1 MKGLFTTIL
10 CCLLTTSYG
19 QTVILGNYPKTVPQ
33 GKKWILPTGKEIL
46 IEVTSGTLRSGNMC
60 NALILSNPKIVK
72 GIVEGDYG
80 RPNEAYAI
88 LFKEL
93 DKVAYTN
100 NYTYSILPVS
110 IVDSKF
116 SLYDLQYKNIE
127 DVGSKQI
134 VFYPGQKVYVG
145 ECLQS
150 LQLLEVNLTAKEL
163 ADIKKKEDEAKMA
176 ELKKKQDEENKK
188 LKAEQERRDKII
200 NSSNFFYSNELTN
213 EKDIK
218 LTVQKD
224 ALPIFYEYLLEFK
237 NQYRTSFDDKIA
249 NYKKNVSYSRK
260 DDYSMFDFSFYFD
273 KEGNLKRI
281 TNNRVFIKGE
291 GSKDIDID
299 ISWLGKL
306 KPFISLNKAGSIK
319 LDDKDYIVNSY
330 YLTFF
335 NFYENS
341 TNSNAQI
348 SVNKKG
354 EITILT
360 NSTKHSNEKLIEM
373 LKNSSYATGLLKGK
387 YSVTVKADKTT
398 FQFTHFQNY
407 DTKENVTTDKET
419 YSILSVD
426 KL

>member
-1 MKGLFTTIL
+1 MKELFTTIL
-10 CCLLTTSYG
+10 CCLLATSYG

-110 IVDSKF
+110 IVGSKF

-134 VFYPGQKVYVG
+134 VFYPGQKVYAG

-176 ELKKKQDEENKK
+176 ELKRKQDEENKK

-213 EKDIK
+213 EKEIK

-249 NYKKNVSYSRK
+249 NYKKNVSYSGK

-273 KEGNLKRI
+273 KQGNLKRI
-281 TNNRVFIKGE
+281 TNNRVLIKGE
-291 GSKDIDID
+291 GNKDIDLD

-319 LDDKDYIVNSY
+319 FDDKDYIVNSY

-335 NFYENS
+335 NFYESS
-341 TNSNAQI
+341 TKSKAQI

-373 LKNSSYATGLLKGK
+373 INSSSYAIGLLKGK
-387 YSVTVKADKTT
+387 YSVTVTSDKTT

-407 DTKENVTTDKET
+407 DTKENVTNDKET
-419 YSILSVD
+419 YSISSVD